1 MDFGI
6 YLILIVILF
15 IVDQLFNI
23 EWLDKNPEWMIIGV
37 IVSTVFVLRSLMA
50 RLQDLSNLR
59 LNYIENCLG
68 CEHFFKGG
76 DSYLSPRAKDH
87 YRHVEDLEKY
97 REKKGE

>member
-15 IVDQLFNI
+15 IGDQFFNI

-37 IVSTVFVLRSLMA
+37 IVSALFVLRSLGA

-59 LNYIENCLG
+59 LNHIESCLG
-68 CEHFFKGG
+68 CEHYFKGG
-76 DSYLSPRAKDH
+76 DSYLSPRGRRI
-87 YRHVEDLEKY
+87 YRDLENY